1 MIWREPKDHYNDCY
15 FCAVNTAGFSSKNK
29 HQIVYPNL
37 DSAMRPVPHD
47 STLLIPVPPADG
59 LDSVEDECVVDVER
73 QDAADV
79 DFDPDIDGEVPKVFT
94 QGELND
100 LVRDLSLSKEKAE
113 LLASRMK
120 EKFVSSWRQSI
131 PLSKA
136 QQR

>member
-15 FCAVNTAGFSSKNK
+15 FCVVNTAGFSSKNK

-79 DFDPDIDGEVPKVFT
+79 DFDPDIDGEESKVFT

-100 LVRDLSLSKEKAE
+100 LVRDLSFQRKKLN
-113 LLASRMK
+113 
-120 EKFVSSWRQSI
+120 FWRQD
-131 PLSKA
+131 
-136 QQR
+136 